1 MKKIFLFSIIF
12 AFSASCKKDEA
23 LWQVENLNGNK
34 ISAFG
39 HGGMGIA
46 FKYPID
52 TYESFEP
59 CLRIGADGTEMDVQI
74 SKDSV
79 LVLYHHQKLEDG
91 TSCHGIVSTKNWAEM
106 KDCLHACPYS
116 SSVNLIPASELFDK
130 VNNKDELIFTYDCKL
145 YHSSTLSY
153 SDKIGYLNT
162 YANTLIK
169 HINKYNAIANSF
181 IESSDTSFLRIL
193 QNKNQQLKLFYYTG
207 NYSDGSSVSEK
218 LKLYGLTIDHN
229 LISKE
234 EITAAHKNNLR
245 ITLFNMQTET
255 HNLQAI
261 QKSPD
266 FMQSDKIIHLLKIFG
281 NYKEQ
286 PIKKKFKW

>member
-1 MKKIFLFSIIF
+1 MKKLLLLFIFLGFTT
-12 AFSASCKKDEA
+12 CKKDEA

-91 TSCHGIVSTKNWAEM
+91 TSCDGIISTKNWNEM
-106 KDCLHACPYS
+106 EKCLHACPYS
-116 SSVNLIPASELFDK
+116 SSVNLIPASYLLDK
-130 VNNKDELIFTYDCKL
+130 VNDKSNLVFTYDCKL
-145 YHSSTLSY
+145 YHASTLTY
-153 SDKIGYLNT
+153 NQKINYFNT
-162 YANTLIK
+162 FANSLIK
-169 HINKYNAIANSF
+169 HITKYNTIDNSF
-181 IESSDTSFLRIL
+181 IESSDTLFLRLL
-193 QNKNQQLKLFYYTG
+193 QNKKPGLKLFYYTG
-207 NYSDGSSVSEK
+207 NYKSGLDVSKKIE
-218 LKLYGLTIDHN
+218 LYGLTIDHN

-245 ITLFNMQTET
+245 ITLFNTQTESE
-255 HNLQAI
+255 NLKAI
-261 QKSPD
+261 QKNPD

-281 NYKEQ
+281 TYKEQ